1 MSNAEELQL
10 LLQVARLYYED
21 DLTQKEIAQELG
33 VSRPTV
39 SRLLAQAR
47 QEGIVQISVADPF
60 AESEEPGLE
69 LARAY
74 GLRQAIVISSEGVT
88 EERLIRRL
96 GVAAAR
102 YLRTSLREGELVGMG
117 WGRTLHAVAEALE
130 AERPLGIQV
139 LPLIGGMGQ
148 VSSSLQVNEL
158 ARRLAEAFDGTWS
171 PLYAPAFVGDEVT
184 HQSLCQVPDV
194 AAIIQNW
201 PLLETALVGIG
212 HFAMHRKQSMLF
224 GDYMQESLVQE
235 LAQRGAVGDLC
246 GRFFDAQGQQ
256 CLVEPGVISIS
267 LGQLRALDHVVAV
280 AGGEEK
286 AAAILG
292 ALRGGYLDVLVTD
305 TSAARALLAVQRT
318 NG

>member
-1 MSNAEELQL
+1 MSSAEELQL

-21 DLTQKEIAQELG
+21 DLTQKEIAEELG
-33 VSRPTV
+33 MSRPTV

-47 QEGIVQISVADPF
+47 QEGIVQISIADPF
-60 AESEEPGLE
+60 AENKDPSTE
-69 LARAY
+69 LARTY

-130 AERPLGIQV
+130 PERPLGIQV

-171 PLYAPAFVGDEVT
+171 PLYAPAFVGDEAT
-184 HQSLCQVPDV
+184 YESLCQVSDV
-194 AAIIQNW
+194 AAIVQNW
-201 PLLETALVGIG
+201 PSLNTALVGIG

-224 GDYMQESLVQE
+224 GGYMQESLIQE
-235 LAQRGAVGDLC
+235 LARRGAVGDLC
-246 GRFFDAQGQQ
+246 GRFFDTHGRQ
-256 CLVEPGVISIS
+256 CLVEPGVMGIS
-267 LGQLRALDHVVAV
+267 LDQLRELKHVVAA

-305 TSAARALLAVQRT
+305 TTAARAILSAQEVD
-318 NG
+318 G